1 MVTLIVVK
9 MVVMVVM
16 VMMTL
21 VTMTLVTMVVMMV
34 VGTCQGCIEH
44 NAAKTFATCV
54 ENIFNI
60 ALSQVLS
67 LELLLLLSN
76 IQ

>member
-1 MVTLIVVK
+1 MVTLVVVKMVK
-9 MVVMVVM
+9 MVVM
-16 VMMTL
+16 

-34 VGTCQGCIEH
+34 QGTCQGCIEH
-44 NAAKTFATCV
+44 NAAKTCATCV